1 MRCLLRASRPR
12 SAEVGVAL
20 EICVARQWHPLS
32 RMVRDYGIKMLPA
45 ADNACI
51 GASLRHLN
59 VIGIGLSKTGTTAAA
74 LALSRAGL
82 KVAHNLNDLLS
93 DHCEAIFNTLEANY
107 ELLDRKHPRARWLVT
122 HSGDSRKWLAS
133 VQQHQQQDTIMRQS
147 TSGFLSCRYFGCSK
161 GMPNDKHQNATL
173 WSRSHIRINTSTAR
187 VLPQDEARLIDAY
200 ELYYKR
206 LFAFLRGRDYAYVDV
221 RRGIYVGLQA
231 LHPNVSIQVP
241 FASAN
246 QALGGGHLDW
256 AAMAPKEGR
265 CYWRHGCLSNP
276 ALVNHSL
283 DWPSQKPQSQ
293 APPPQNLQSQA
304 PPPCEC
310 GWTSSEEC
318 RIRLLMC
325 ARLEDQHSL
334 ITTARVHG
342 ECACA
347 SRCCKG
353 LASRQIIGMGLS
365 KTGTTATVFALEKVG
380 LRVAHDRG
388 DQIGGQ
394 CQAIL
399 NTLEDSYEC
408 LDRAYP
414 TASWVITYT
423 ANVSSWVA
431 SLQSHLAREPY
442 TQRIANRSYL
452 ACRVFGCSK
461 GVPTSYASDPRK
473 LIRVNPHTNRVV
485 REDEGALADAYSRYY
500 SRLFA
505 YLGSRNRSYALV
517 DVRAGRYDRVHEL
530 IHEGIRVPFE
540 QTKSKQYDS
549 SSGGGSGRC
558 YNPRAFFRSRPH
570 GACHPVTACCGD
582 VP

>member
-1 MRCLLRASRPR
+1 
-12 SAEVGVAL
+12 
-20 EICVARQWHPLS
+20 
-32 RMVRDYGIKMLPA
+32 MVRDLGIKMLPT
-45 ADNACI
+45 ADNACV
-51 GASLRHLN
+51 GSSLRHLN
-59 VIGIGLSKTGTTAAA
+59 VIGVGLSKTGTTAAA

-93 DHCEAIFNTLEANY
+93 DHCEAIFNTLEANF

-256 AAMAPKEGR
+256 AAMAPKGGR
-265 CYWRHGCLSNP
+265 CYWRHDVSQTSVGQPQPGLAVAETAISRP
-276 ALVNHSL
+276 P
-283 DWPSQKPQSQ
+283 PSQTRQSQ
-293 APPPQNLQSQA
+293 APPR
-304 PPPCEC
+304 CEC

-353 LASRQIIGMGLS
+353 L
-365 KTGTTATVFALEKVG
+365 
-380 LRVAHDRG
+380 LRGRLLAWGSPRRAPRRPYWAREGRAEGAHDRG
-388 DQIGGQ
+388 DQIG
-394 CQAIL
+394 
-399 NTLEDSYEC
+399 
-408 LDRAYP
+408 
-414 TASWVITYT
+414 AS
-423 ANVSSWVA
+423 
-431 SLQSHLAREPY
+431 ARP
-442 TQRIANRSYL
+442 S
-452 ACRVFGCSK
+452 
-461 GVPTSYASDPRK
+461 
-473 LIRVNPHTNRVV
+473 
-485 REDEGALADAYSRYY
+485 
-500 SRLFA
+500 
-505 YLGSRNRSYALV
+505 
-517 DVRAGRYDRVHEL
+517 
-530 IHEGIRVPFE
+530 
-540 QTKSKQYDS
+540 
-549 SSGGGSGRC
+549 
-558 YNPRAFFRSRPH
+558 
-570 GACHPVTACCGD
+570 
-582 VP
+582 